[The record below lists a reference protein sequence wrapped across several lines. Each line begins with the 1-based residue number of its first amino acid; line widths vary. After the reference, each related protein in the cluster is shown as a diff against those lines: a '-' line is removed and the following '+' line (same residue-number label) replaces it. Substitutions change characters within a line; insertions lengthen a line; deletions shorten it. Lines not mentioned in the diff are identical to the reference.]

1 MWNERTSMDYIVY
14 CNVHACL
21 MYKSCYNTQEM
32 SKLGLINKIKED
44 AWSIPQLDSI
54 AQNK

>member
-44 AWSIPQLDSI
+44 AWSIPQLASI